1 MDYIYGAYFL
11 FRIVATPSKPT
22 TPLPDTSSPIIK
34 SGKGTSKA
42 TGVPTLLE
50 NIVSPIKNV
59 VSQVT
64 SERPATQEDSCKV
77 TIQVH
82 WPSKVRKKVLDSD
95 LSSLGKMLCR
105 GTYRQIARAAWSC
118 KKLQQYFLEQVARQI
133 HHECSEICRGE
144 LKKKGKVRKA
154 SILRKTDNESIKNFS
169 FEQLNEELTERA
181 PLFQLV
187 LKTASLRAED
197 KSRRSLQ
204 CVGVAAAV
212 CLKNRSRNMTALQL
226 ILAIINQVSGFSVSF
241 FFYLNYKTYSRNCII
256 TCNHISPKEE
266 GYFYPWTETVSQI
279 TAHITTSRHVH
290 IIMQCKI
297 YTDYCFYWC
306 YTNIEWN

>member
-1 MDYIYGAYFL
+1 M
-11 FRIVATPSKPT
+11 
-22 TPLPDTSSPIIK
+22 
-34 SGKGTSKA
+34 
-42 TGVPTLLE
+42 E
-50 NIVSPIKNV
+50 NTVSPIKNV
-59 VSQVT
+59 VSQAT

-82 WPSKVRKKVLDSD
+82 WPSKVRKKVLHSD

-133 HHECSEICRGE
+133 HHECSEICRDK
-144 LKKKGKVRKA
+144 LKRKVKVREA
-154 SILRKTDNESIKNFS
+154 NILRKTDKESIKNFS
-169 FEQLNEELTERA
+169 FEQLNEELNERA

-187 LKTASLRAED
+187 LKTASLPAED

-226 ILAIINQVSGFSVSF
+226 ILAIINQVWVFSKFPFICTIKHTNRTIDLHIRLRNRNRNSKESLKF
-241 FFYLNYKTYSRNCII
+241 QKTLII
-256 TCNHISPKEE
+256 TPIFQLQTDES
-266 GYFYPWTETVSQI
+266 I
-279 TAHITTSRHVH
+279 TL
-290 IIMQCKI
+290 
-297 YTDYCFYWC
+297 
-306 YTNIEWN
+306 